1 MPGFFICVHMLH
13 VLVHFLVDGRLSYFH
28 FLAITTNAALNMC
41 ILFCG
46 DVSFAFLRGTYQGV
60 KLLKLYDLNLN
71 NLFNLL
77 KYCQIVFQHDC
88 TILDS

>member
-1 MPGFFICVHMLH
+1 MPGFFMCVHMLH

-46 DVSFAFLRGTYQGV
+46 DVFCFFEGYIPGSEIAE
-60 KLLKLYDLNLN
+60 
-71 NLFNLL
+71 
-77 KYCQIVFQHDC
+77 I
-88 TILDS
+88 I